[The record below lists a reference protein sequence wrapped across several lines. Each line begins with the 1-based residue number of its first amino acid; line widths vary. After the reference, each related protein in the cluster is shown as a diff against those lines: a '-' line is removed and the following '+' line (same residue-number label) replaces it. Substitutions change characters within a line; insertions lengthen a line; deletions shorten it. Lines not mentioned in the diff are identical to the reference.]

1 MTTPQIFQLNPHT
14 EPTNVPP
21 SKPSNLPSPLGDS
34 FDSPRQH
41 RNYLTPT
48 TIYFTQPHIFSS
60 FLHSLYF
67 LFHFLSTRRLIWL
80 FISLSSSSFVRLFIY
95 FCSVEDF
102 SCSLDQVPW
111 LPLRWELW
119 KKVGLLCMLPS
130 GWTGGRFTYRT
141 VSLYSRECYHSIMYW
156 VTYTL

>member
-80 FISLSSSSFVRLFIY
+80 FISLSSSSFVRLFI
-95 FCSVEDF
+95 FVLSKIF
-102 SCSLDQVPW
+102 RVPW
-111 LPLRWELW
+111 TKSHGSRCDGSFGKRLVCCACCRPDGR
-119 KKVGLLCMLPS
+119 VGDLL
-130 GWTGGRFTYRT
+130 TGQFHFTVVNVITRLCT
-141 VSLYSRECYHSIMYW
+141 G
-156 VTYTL
+156 